1 MRFLNNANYT
11 FNIFLC
17 SLLSIL
23 TLSFSVDVEAQ
34 SGKSFKTIVL
44 DAGHGGKDPGARG
57 HFSNEKDIT
66 LGVVLKLGKIL
77 RDSIPQLKVVYTRN
91 TDVFIDLKERGP
103 IGNRASGDFF
113 LSVHVNST
121 AGRRERI
128 QTGTRTVGKGRKKRK
143 VPVYKTI
150 IHRETAT
157 SGTETYVLG
166 LKRND
171 EKERAIGEYGEN
183 VSEEPGLLDKNDPM
197 TAVLIAQ
204 YSQAFLGRS
213 VNFAGKVQSNYSNIG
228 RNDLGVKQMSLQ
240 VLANSTMPGVLTE
253 IGFINNPEEESYL
266 NTESGQMQ
274 IAMCLYRAIKAYKN
288 DIEKGKSREN

>member
-1 MRFLNNANYT
+1 MRLSNKANIS
-11 FNIFLC
+11 FHIIFC
-17 SLLSIL
+17 TLLSIL
-23 TLSFSVDVEAQ
+23 TLTFPAQAQ
-34 SGKSFKTIVL
+34 SGKTFKTLVL

-57 HFSNEKDIT
+57 QFSNEKDIT
-66 LGVVLKLGKIL
+66 LAVVLKLGKIL
-77 RDSIPQLKVVYTRN
+77 RDSMPQLKVVYTRN

-128 QTGTRTVGKGRKKRK
+128 QTGTRTVGKGRKKRH

-150 IHRETAT
+150 VHRETAT

-166 LKRND
+166 LTRND

-183 VSEEPGLLDKNDPM
+183 IEDEPGLLDKNDPM
-197 TAVLIAQ
+197 TAILIAQ

-213 VNFAGKVQSNYSNIG
+213 VNFAGKVQGNYSNIG

-253 IGFINNPEEESYL
+253 IGFINNPEEEAYL
-266 NTESGQMQ
+266 NTENGQTQ
-274 IAMCLYRAIKAYKN
+274 IAMCLYRAIKSYKN
-288 DIEKGKSREN
+288 DIEGKLR

>member
-1 MRFLNNANYT
+1 MRLSYKASISFLIFSCFLVSLTTLT
-11 FNIFLC
+11 FPAL
-17 SLLSIL
+17 
-23 TLSFSVDVEAQ
+23 AQ

-57 HFSNEKDIT
+57 QFSNEKDIT
-66 LGVVLKLGKIL
+66 LAVVLKLGKIL
-77 RDSIPQLKVVYTRN
+77 KDSIPQLKVIYTRN

-128 QTGTRTVGKGRKKRK
+128 QTGTRTVGKGRRKRH

-171 EKERAIGEYGEN
+171 EKEKAIGEYGEN
-183 VSEEPGLLDKNDPM
+183 IEDEPGLLDKNDPM
-197 TAVLIAQ
+197 TAILIAQ

-213 VNFAGKVQSNYSNIG
+213 VNFAGKVQGNYSRIG

-253 IGFINNPEEESYL
+253 IGFINNPEEEAYL
-266 NTESGQMQ
+266 NTENGQMQ
-274 IAMCLYRAIKAYKN
+274 VAMCLYNAIKSYKN
-288 DIEKGKSREN
+288 DIEKGKSR

>member
-1 MRFLNNANYT
+1 MTFLKGIYNR
-11 FNIFLC
+11 
-17 SLLSIL
+17 LSIVI
-23 TLSFSVDVEAQ
+23 TLLCTAFLPVSGFSQ
-34 SGKSFKTIVL
+34 GSKSFKTIVL

-57 HFSNEKDIT
+57 QFSNEKDIT
-66 LGVVLKLGKIL
+66 LAVVLKLGSIL
-77 RDSIPQLKVVYTRN
+77 KDSMPDLKVVYTRK

-113 LSVHVNST
+113 LAVHVNST

-128 QTGTRTVGKGRKKRK
+128 QTGTRTVGKGKRKHK

-150 IHRETAT
+150 VHRETAT
-157 SGTETYVLG
+157 HGTETYVLG

-171 EKERAIGEYGEN
+171 EKEKAIGEYGEN
-183 VSEEPGLLDKNDPM
+183 VEEEPGLLDKNDPM

-213 VNFAGKVQSNYSNIG
+213 VNFAGKVQSNYAAIG

-253 IGFINNPEEESYL
+253 IGFINNPEEEAYL
-266 NTESGQMQ
+266 NSETGQHQ
-274 IAMCLYRAIKAYKN
+274 IAMSLYRAIRSYKN
-288 DIEKGKSREN
+288 DLDKNKQQ

>member
-1 MRFLNNANYT
+1 MTRYNRSVNRPVLFASCLFT
-11 FNIFLC
+11 L
-17 SLLSIL
+17 LLS
-23 TLSFSVDVEAQ
+23 SFSFFSHAQ
-34 SGKSFKTIVL
+34 SGKTFKTIVL

-57 HFSNEKDIT
+57 KFSNEKDIT
-66 LGVVLKLGKIL
+66 LAVVLKLGRIL
-77 RDSIPQLKVVYTRN
+77 RDSLPQLKVVYTRN

-128 QTGTRTVGKGRKKRK
+128 QTGTRTVGKGRRKRK

-166 LKRND
+166 LTRNG
-171 EKERAIGEYGEN
+171 EKEKAIGEYGEN
-183 VSEEPGLLDKNDPM
+183 VEEEPGLLDKNDPM
-197 TAVLIAQ
+197 TAVLVAQ

-213 VNFAGKVQSNYSNIG
+213 VSFAGKVQGNYAATG
-228 RNDLGVKQMSLQ
+228 RNNLGVKQMSLQ

-253 IGFINNPEEESYL
+253 IGFINNTEEEQYL
-266 NTESGQMQ
+266 NTQEGQQ
-274 IAMCLYRAIKAYKN
+274 EIAMCLYRAIRAYKHE
-288 DIEKGKSREN
+288 IEKGK

>member
-1 MRFLNNANYT
+1 MTSHSSVYKRFG
-11 FNIFLC
+11 FFLC
-17 SLLSIL
+17 CLTLITLSLL
-23 TLSFSVDVEAQ
+23 TPVYAQ
-34 SGKSFKTIVL
+34 TGKTFKTIVL

-57 HFSNEKDIT
+57 QFSNEKDIT
-66 LGVVLKLGKIL
+66 LAVVLKLGKIL
-77 RDSIPQLKVVYTRN
+77 KDSLPQLKVVYTRS

-128 QTGTRTVGKGRKKRK
+128 QTGTRTVGKGRRKRR

-150 IHRETAT
+150 VHRETAT

-166 LKRND
+166 LTRTD

-183 VSEEPGLLDKNDPM
+183 IEEEPGLLDKNDPM
-197 TAVLIAQ
+197 TAVLVAQ

-213 VNFAGKVQSNYSNIG
+213 VNFAGKVQSNYSGIG

-253 IGFINNPEEESYL
+253 IGFINNPEEERYL
-266 NTESGQMQ
+266 NSEEGQHQ
-274 IAMCLYRAIKAYKN
+274 IAMCLYRAIRSYKN
-288 DIEKGKSREN
+288 DIEKGKSK

>member
-1 MRFLNNANYT
+1 MTRFNRFDYKLSVLCFAFLPVFLLT
-11 FNIFLC
+11 FSSKLF
-17 SLLSIL
+17 
-23 TLSFSVDVEAQ
+23 AQ

-57 HFSNEKDIT
+57 QFSNEKDIT
-66 LGVVLKLGKIL
+66 LAVVLKLGKIL

-103 IGNRASGDFF
+103 IGNRVSGDFF

-128 QTGTRTVGKGRKKRK
+128 QTGTRTVGKGRRKKHI
-143 VPVYKTI
+143 PVYKTI
-150 IHRETAT
+150 VHRETAT
-157 SGTETYVLG
+157 NGTETYVLG

-171 EKERAIGEYGEN
+171 EKEKAIGEYSEN

-197 TAVLIAQ
+197 TAILIAQ

-213 VNFAGKVQSNYSNIG
+213 VNFAGKVQGNYATTG

-253 IGFINNPEEESYL
+253 IGFINNPTEESYL

-274 IAMCLYRAIKAYKN
+274 IAMCLYNAIKGYKA
-288 DIEKGKSREN
+288 DIEKGKSK

>member
-1 MRFLNNANYT
+1 MTFFRKIYSRPYRFLCPFFFLLFVNAHIPVFAQTGRT
-11 FNIFLC
+11 FN
-17 SLLSIL
+17 
-23 TLSFSVDVEAQ
+23 
-34 SGKSFKTIVL
+34 TIVL

-57 HFSNEKDIT
+57 QFSNEKDIT
-66 LGVVLKLGKIL
+66 LAVVLKLGKIL
-77 RDSIPQLKVVYTRN
+77 KDSMPQLKVVYTRN

-128 QTGTRTVGKGRKKRK
+128 QTGTRTVGKGKRRRK

-150 IHRETAT
+150 VHRETAT
-157 SGTETYVLG
+157 NGTETYVLG
-166 LKRND
+166 LSRND

-183 VSEEPGLLDKNDPM
+183 VSEEPGLLDNNDPM
-197 TAVLIAQ
+197 TGIIIAQ

-213 VNFAGKVQSNYSNIG
+213 VNFAGKVQANYSSIG
-228 RNDLGVKQMSLQ
+228 RGDLGVKQKSLQ

-253 IGFINNPEEESYL
+253 IGFINNPEEEQYL
-266 NTESGQMQ
+266 NTDSGQQQ
-274 IAMCLYRAIKAYKN
+274 IAMCLFRAIKAYRS
-288 DIEKGKSREN
+288 DIERGK

>member
-1 MRFLNNANYT
+1 MTFPTGVYIRQSVYCIFFL
-11 FNIFLC
+11 FISCLPV
-17 SLLSIL
+17 
-23 TLSFSVDVEAQ
+23 FSHAQ

-57 HFSNEKDIT
+57 QFSNEKDIT
-66 LGVVLKLGKIL
+66 LAVVLKLGKIL
-77 RDSIPQLKVVYTRN
+77 KDSMPDLKVVYTRK

-113 LSVHVNST
+113 LAVHVNST

-143 VPVYKTI
+143 VAVYKTI
-150 IHRETAT
+150 VHRETAT

-171 EKERAIGEYGEN
+171 EKEKAIGEYGEN
-183 VSEEPGLLDKNDPM
+183 VEEEPGLLDKNDPM

-213 VNFAGKVQSNYSNIG
+213 VNFAGKVQSNYATLG

-253 IGFINNPEEESYL
+253 IGFINNPTEESYL
-266 NTESGQMQ
+266 NTETGQQ
-274 IAMCLYRAIKAYKN
+274 EIALCLYRAIRAYKY
-288 DIEKGKSREN
+288 DIEKK

>member
-1 MRFLNNANYT
+1 MTRYNRSINRSVLFASCLFT
-11 FNIFLC
+11 
-17 SLLSIL
+17 LLL
-23 TLSFSVDVEAQ
+23 TSFSFLSQAQ
-34 SGKSFKTIVL
+34 SGKTFKTIVL

-57 HFSNEKDIT
+57 KFSNEKDIT
-66 LGVVLKLGKIL
+66 LAVVLKLGRIL
-77 RDSIPQLKVVYTRN
+77 RDSLPQLKVVYTRN

-128 QTGTRTVGKGRKKRK
+128 QTGTRTVGKGRRKRK

-166 LKRND
+166 LTRNS

-183 VSEEPGLLDKNDPM
+183 VEEEPGLLDKNDPM
-197 TAVLIAQ
+197 TAVLVAQ

-213 VNFAGKVQSNYSNIG
+213 VSFAGKVQGNYAATG
-228 RNDLGVKQMSLQ
+228 RNNLGVKQMSLQ

-253 IGFINNPEEESYL
+253 IGFINNPEEEQYL
-266 NTESGQMQ
+266 NTQEGQQ
-274 IAMCLYRAIKAYKN
+274 EIAMCLYRSIRAYKHE
-288 DIEKGKSREN
+288 IEKGK

>member
-1 MRFLNNANYT
+1 MKFSNKTNYK
-11 FNIFLC
+11 FNIILC
-17 SLLSIL
+17 TLFSLLV
-23 TLSFSVDVEAQ
+23 LSTSAYAQ
-34 SGKSFKTIVL
+34 TGKTFKTIVL

-57 HFSNEKDIT
+57 QFSNEKDIT
-66 LGVVLKLGKIL
+66 LAVVLKLGKIL

-121 AGRRERI
+121 AGSRERI
-128 QTGTRTVGKGRKKRK
+128 KTGTRTVGKGRRKRK
-143 VPVYKTI
+143 VAVYKTI
-150 IHRETAT
+150 VHHETAT

-166 LKRND
+166 LTRND
-171 EKERAIGEYGEN
+171 EKEKAIGEYGEN
-183 VSEEPGLLDKNDPM
+183 VEEEPGLLDKNDPM
-197 TAVLIAQ
+197 TAILIAQ

-213 VNFAGKVQSNYSNIG
+213 VNFAGKVQGNYANMG
-228 RNDLGVKQMSLQ
+228 RNDLGVKQKSLQ

-253 IGFINNPEEESYL
+253 IGFINNREEEAFL

-274 IAMCLYRAIKAYKN
+274 IAMGLYYAIRSYKN
-288 DIEKGKSREN
+288 DIEKGKSK

>member
-1 MRFLNNANYT
+1 MTSYISTYKRLYF
-11 FNIFLC
+11 FLC
-17 SLLSIL
+17 CLFIL
-23 TLSFSVDVEAQ
+23 AVCCFIPSHAQ
-34 SGKSFKTIVL
+34 SGKTFNTIVL

-57 HFSNEKDIT
+57 QFSNEKDIT
-66 LGVVLKLGKIL
+66 LAVVLKLGKIL

-128 QTGTRTVGKGRKKRK
+128 QTGTRTVGKGKRKRK

-166 LKRND
+166 LTRTD

-183 VSEEPGLLDKNDPM
+183 VEEEPGLLDKNDPM

-213 VNFAGKVQSNYSNIG
+213 VNFAGKVQSNYANIG
-228 RNDLGVKQMSLQ
+228 RNDLGVKQKSLQ

-253 IGFINNPEEESYL
+253 IGFINNPEEEAYL
-266 NTESGQMQ
+266 NTEAGQQQ
-274 IAMCLYRAIKAYKN
+274 IAMCLYRAIKGYKN
-288 DIEKGKSREN
+288 DVEKGSRNSHN

>member
-1 MRFLNNANYT
+1 MTKYHRKHTRYGRIISCFLT
-11 FNIFLC
+11 FLFLQFT
-17 SLLSIL
+17 IAGY
-23 TLSFSVDVEAQ
+23 AQ

-57 HFSNEKDIT
+57 KFSNEKDIT
-66 LGVVLKLGKIL
+66 LAVVLKLGKIL
-77 RDSIPQLKVVYTRN
+77 RDSMPQLKVIFTRN

-103 IGNRASGDFF
+103 IGNRAGGDFF

-128 QTGTRTVGKGRKKRK
+128 QTGTRTVGKGRRKRK

-166 LKRND
+166 LTRTG
-171 EKERAIGEYGEN
+171 EKERAIGEYGEQ
-183 VSEEPGLLDKNDPM
+183 VEEEPGLLDKNDPM
-197 TAVLIAQ
+197 TAVLVAQ

-213 VNFAGKVQSNYSNIG
+213 VNFAGKVQANYSGTG
-228 RNDLGVKQMSLQ
+228 RNNLGVKQMSLQ

-253 IGFINNPEEESYL
+253 IGFINNPEEEEYL
-266 NTESGQMQ
+266 NTQEGQQ
-274 IAMCLYRAIKAYKN
+274 NIAMCLYRAIRSYKYEM
-288 DIEKGKSREN
+288 EKGK

>member
-1 MRFLNNANYT
+1 MKFSNKANYK
-11 FNIFLC
+11 FNIILC
-17 SLLSIL
+17 TLFSLLV
-23 TLSFSVDVEAQ
+23 LSNTTRAQ
-34 SGKSFKTIVL
+34 TGKTFKTIVL

-57 HFSNEKDIT
+57 QFSNEKDIT
-66 LGVVLKLGKIL
+66 LAVVLKLGKIL
-77 RDSIPQLKVVYTRN
+77 HDSIPQLKVVYTRN

-121 AGRRERI
+121 AGSRERI
-128 QTGTRTVGKGRKKRK
+128 QTGTRTVGKGRRKRK

-150 IHRETAT
+150 VHHETAT

-166 LKRND
+166 LTRTD
-171 EKERAIGEYGEN
+171 EKEKAIGEYGEN
-183 VSEEPGLLDKNDPM
+183 IEDEPGLLDKNDPM
-197 TAVLIAQ
+197 TAILIAQ

-213 VNFAGKVQSNYSNIG
+213 VNFAGKVQGNYANIG
-228 RNDLGVKQMSLQ
+228 RNDLGVKQKSLQ

-253 IGFINNPEEESYL
+253 IGFINNREEEAFL

-274 IAMCLYRAIKAYKN
+274 IAMGLFYAIRSYKY
-288 DIEKGKSREN
+288 DIEKGKSK

>member
-1 MRFLNNANYT
+1 MMKNNRSYRPSGLAFSCFLT
-11 FNIFLC
+11 LL
-17 SLLSIL
+17 LLSF
-23 TLSFSVDVEAQ
+23 TAVTYAQ
-34 SGKSFKTIVL
+34 SGKSLKTIVL

-57 HFSNEKDIT
+57 KFSNEKDIT
-66 LGVVLKLGKIL
+66 LAVVLKLGRLL
-77 RDSIPQLKVVYTRN
+77 RDSMPQLKVVYTRN

-128 QTGTRTVGKGRKKRK
+128 QTGTRTVGKGRRKRK

-166 LKRND
+166 LTRNS

-183 VSEEPGLLDKNDPM
+183 VAEEPGLLDKNDPM

-213 VNFAGKVQSNYSNIG
+213 VNFAGKVQANYASNG
-228 RNDLGVKQMSLQ
+228 RNNLGVKQMSLQ

-253 IGFINNPEEESYL
+253 IGFINNPDEEEYL
-266 NTESGQMQ
+266 NTQEGQQ
-274 IAMCLYRAIKAYKN
+274 NIAMCLYKAIQAYKY
-288 DIEKGKSREN
+288 DIEKGK

>member
-1 MRFLNNANYT
+1 MTSPTGVYIRQSVYYIFFL
-11 FNIFLC
+11 FISCLPV
-17 SLLSIL
+17 
-23 TLSFSVDVEAQ
+23 FSHAQ

-57 HFSNEKDIT
+57 QFSNEKDIT
-66 LGVVLKLGKIL
+66 LAVVLKLGKIL
-77 RDSIPQLKVVYTRN
+77 KDSMPDLKVVYTRK

-113 LSVHVNST
+113 LAVHVNST

-128 QTGTRTVGKGRKKRK
+128 QTGSRTVGKGRKKRK

-150 IHRETAT
+150 VHRETAT

-171 EKERAIGEYGEN
+171 EKEKAIGEYGEN
-183 VSEEPGLLDKNDPM
+183 VEEEPGLLDKNDPM

-213 VNFAGKVQSNYSNIG
+213 VNFAGKVQSNYATLG

-253 IGFINNPEEESYL
+253 IGFINNPAEESYL
-266 NTESGQMQ
+266 NTETGQQ
-274 IAMCLYRAIKAYKN
+274 EIALCLYRAIRAYKY
-288 DIEKGKSREN
+288 DIEKK

>member
-1 MRFLNNANYT
+1 MTSHSSVYKRFS
-11 FNIFLC
+11 FFLC
-17 SLLSIL
+17 CFLLL
-23 TLSFSVDVEAQ
+23 TFCNFPSGYAQ
-34 SGKSFKTIVL
+34 SGKTFKTIVL

-57 HFSNEKDIT
+57 QFSNEKDIT
-66 LGVVLKLGKIL
+66 LAVVLKLGKIL
-77 RDSIPQLKVVYTRN
+77 RDSIPQLKVVFTRN

-128 QTGTRTVGKGRKKRK
+128 QTGTRTVGKGRRKRK

-150 IHRETAT
+150 VHRETAT

-166 LKRND
+166 LTRTD

-183 VSEEPGLLDKNDPM
+183 VEEEPGLLDKNDPM
-197 TAVLIAQ
+197 TAVLVAQ

-213 VNFAGKVQSNYSNIG
+213 VNFAGKVQSNYSVVG

-253 IGFINNPEEESYL
+253 IGFINNPEEERYL
-266 NTESGQMQ
+266 NTEEGQYQ
-274 IAMCLYRAIKAYKN
+274 IAMCLYRAIRSYKN
-288 DIEKGKSREN
+288 DIEKGKSK